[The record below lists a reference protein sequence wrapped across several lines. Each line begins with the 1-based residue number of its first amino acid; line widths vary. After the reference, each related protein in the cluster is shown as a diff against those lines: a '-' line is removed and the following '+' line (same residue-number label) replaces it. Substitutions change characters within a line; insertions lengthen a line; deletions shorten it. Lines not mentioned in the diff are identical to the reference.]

1 MAEISQ
7 ADIERAIK
15 TTCAT
20 VLRNEHYFADL
31 DGLAGDG
38 DFGTS
43 LATGFRQI
51 EKEWD
56 EIPKTDI
63 GAMLLKISMIVSKHV
78 GGSSGPIWGTGFMK
92 AAMLTRGKGEIA
104 LQDLAQMLGSA
115 IEGIQAR
122 GGGSSGPIWGTGFMK
137 AAMLTRG
144 KGEIALQDLAQMLG
158 SAIEGIQARGGAQL
172 GDKTLLDALIP
183 VHEKLIAHAAGGNKA
198 AALEE
203 CAAAADNAVDET
215 RHLVAH
221 RGRASQVGERSA
233 NTPDPGI
240 VAIATILQ
248 DWCKDRG
255 VERTPTA
262 PEVAKATA

>member
-7 ADIERAIK
+7 QQVEQAIR

-122 GGGSSGPIWGTGFMK
+122 GG
-137 AAMLTRG
+137 
-144 KGEIALQDLAQMLG
+144 
-158 SAIEGIQARGGAQL
+158 AQL

-183 VHEKLIAHAAGGNKA
+183 VHEKLTAHAAGGNKA

>member
-1 MAEISQ
+1 MSEISQ
-7 ADIERAIK
+7 SQIEQAIQ
-15 TTCAT
+15 TTCKT

-63 GAMLLKISMIVSKHV
+63 GAMLLKIAMLVSKHV

-92 AAMLTRGKGEIA
+92 SAMLTRGKDSITLPE
-104 LQDLAQMLGSA
+104 LA
-115 IEGIQAR
+115 E
-122 GGGSSGPIWGTGFMK
+122 
-137 AAMLTRG
+137 
-144 KGEIALQDLAQMLG
+144 MLG
-158 SAIEGIQARGGAQL
+158 SAIEGIQARGGAKL

-183 VHEKLIAHAAGGNKA
+183 VHERLKAGGDNA
-198 AALEE
+198 TALKEA
-203 CAAAADNAVDET
+203 AAAADTAIDET
-215 RHLVAH
+215 RTLVAH

-248 DWCKDRG
+248 DWCKEHG
-255 VERTPTA
+255 VARIPTA

>member
-1 MAEISQ
+1 MSTISQ
-7 ADIERAIK
+7 SQIERAIR

-92 AAMLTRGKGEIA
+92 GAMLTRGKTEIT
-104 LQDLAQMLGSA
+104 LDDLAA
-115 IEGIQAR
+115 
-122 GGGSSGPIWGTGFMK
+122 
-137 AAMLTRG
+137 
-144 KGEIALQDLAQMLG
+144 MLG

-172 GDKTLLDALIP
+172 GDKPRLDALIP
-183 VHEKLIAHAAGGNKA
+183 VHERLKAGGETG
-198 AALEE
+198 AALKE
-203 CAAAADNAVDET
+203 AADAADTAIDET
-215 RHLVAH
+215 RSLVAH

-248 DWCKDRG
+248 DWCKEYG
-255 VERTPTA
+255 VERTPVA
-262 PEVAKATA
+262 AELAKATA

>member
-1 MAEISQ
+1 MTEISQ
-7 ADIERAIK
+7 AQIERAIK
-15 TTCAT
+15 TTCGT

-56 EIPKTDI
+56 DIPKTDI

-92 AAMLTRGKGEIA
+92 AAMLTRGKTAIT
-104 LQDLAQMLGSA
+104 LQELA
-115 IEGIQAR
+115 
-122 GGGSSGPIWGTGFMK
+122 
-137 AAMLTRG
+137 
-144 KGEIALQDLAQMLG
+144 DMLG
-158 SAIEGIQARGGAQL
+158 SAIEGIQARGGAKL

-183 VHEKLIAHAAGGNKA
+183 VHERLKAGGDNA
-198 AALEE
+198 TALKEA
-203 CAAAADNAVDET
+203 AAAADTAIDET
-215 RHLVAH
+215 RTLVAH

-240 VAIATILQ
+240 VAIATILT
-248 DWCKDRG
+248 DWCKEYG
-255 VERTPTA
+255 VDRTPSA

>member
-1 MAEISQ
+1 MTEISQ
-7 ADIERAIK
+7 AQIERAIK
-15 TTCAT
+15 TTCGT

-92 AAMLTRGKGEIA
+92 AAMLTRGKTAIA
-104 LQDLAQMLGSA
+104 LADLA
-115 IEGIQAR
+115 
-122 GGGSSGPIWGTGFMK
+122 
-137 AAMLTRG
+137 
-144 KGEIALQDLAQMLG
+144 DMLG
-158 SAIEGIQARGGAQL
+158 SAIEGIQARGGAKL

-183 VHEKLIAHAAGGNKA
+183 VHERLKAGGDNA
-198 AALEE
+198 TALKEA
-203 CAAAADNAVDET
+203 AAAADTAIDET
-215 RHLVAH
+215 RTLVAH

-248 DWCKDRG
+248 DWCKDCG
-255 VERTPTA
+255 IERTPVA
-262 PEVAKATA
+262 AELAKATA

>member
-7 ADIERAIK
+7 GAIEQAIK

-56 EIPKTDI
+56 EIPKSDI

-92 AAMLTRGKGEIA
+92 AAMLTRGKTEIE
-104 LQDLAQMLGSA
+104 LQ
-115 IEGIQAR
+115 E
-122 GGGSSGPIWGTGFMK
+122 
-137 AAMLTRG
+137 
-144 KGEIALQDLAQMLG
+144 LAQMLG

-183 VHEKLIAHAAGGNKA
+183 VHKKLTAHAAGGDTA
-198 AALEE
+198 AALKD
-203 CAAAADNAVDET
+203 AAEAADNAVDAT

-248 DWCKDRG
+248 DWCKQCG
-255 VERTPTA
+255 VERTPSA
-262 PEVAKATA
+262 PEVIKATT

>member
-1 MAEISQ
+1 MSEISQ
-7 ADIERAIK
+7 GQIEQAIQ
-15 TTCAT
+15 TTCKT
-20 VLRNEHYFADL
+20 VLRNEHYFSDL

-51 EKEWD
+51 DKEWD

-92 AAMLTRGKGEIA
+92 GAMLTRGK
-104 LQDLAQMLGSA
+104 QSVTLA
-115 IEGIQAR
+115 E
-122 GGGSSGPIWGTGFMK
+122 
-137 AAMLTRG
+137 
-144 KGEIALQDLAQMLG
+144 LAEMLG
-158 SAIEGIQARGGAQL
+158 SAIEGIQARGGAKL

-183 VHEKLIAHAAGGNKA
+183 VHETLKKHAASGDKA
-198 AALEE
+198 AALKD
-203 CAAAADNAVDET
+203 AAEVADKAVDET
-215 RHLVAH
+215 RNLVAH

-240 VAIATILQ
+240 VAVATILH
-248 DWCKDRG
+248 DWCKENG
-255 VERTPTA
+255 VERTPSA

>member
-7 ADIERAIK
+7 DNIERAIR
-15 TTCAT
+15 TTAAT
-20 VLRNEHYFADL
+20 VLRNEHYFSDL

-43 LATGFRQI
+43 LATGFRVI
-51 EKEWD
+51 DNEWD
-56 EIPKTDI
+56 TIDKSNI
-63 GAMLLKISMIVSKHV
+63 GAMLLKISMLVSKHV

-92 AAMLTRGKGEIA
+92 AGMLTRGKESVT
-104 LQDLAQMLGSA
+104 LDELA
-115 IEGIQAR
+115 
-122 GGGSSGPIWGTGFMK
+122 
-137 AAMLTRG
+137 
-144 KGEIALQDLAQMLG
+144 DMLG

-183 VHEKLIAHAAGGNKA
+183 VHEQLKQHAAGDGDLG
-198 AALEE
+198 AAL
-203 CAAAADNAVDET
+203 CDAAQAADEAIDKT
-215 RHLVAH
+215 RSLVAH

-248 DWCKDRG
+248 DWCKEYG
-255 VERTPTA
+255 VERTPVA
-262 PEVAKATA
+262 AELAKATA

>member
-7 ADIERAIK
+7 ADIERAIR
-15 TTCAT
+15 TTCGT
-20 VLRNEHYFADL
+20 VLRNEHYYADL

-92 AAMLTRGKGEIA
+92 AALLTRGKDAITLE
-104 LQDLAQMLGSA
+104 DLA
-115 IEGIQAR
+115 
-122 GGGSSGPIWGTGFMK
+122 T
-137 AAMLTRG
+137 
-144 KGEIALQDLAQMLG
+144 MLG
-158 SAIEGIQARGGAQL
+158 SAIEGIQARGGARL

-183 VHEKLIAHAAGGNKA
+183 VHEKLQAAGEDKA
-198 AALEE
+198 ATLKD
-203 CAAAADNAVDET
+203 AASAADAAVDET
-215 RHLVAH
+215 RSLRAG
-221 RGRASQVGERSA
+221 RGRASQVGERSIG
-233 NTPDPGI
+233 TPDPGI

-248 DWCKDRG
+248 DWCKDHG
-255 VERTPTA
+255 IDRTPTA